1 MPTES
6 SAGIPA
12 AEIAK
17 VVEAVFATM
26 LVLEVRECELPWFPN
41 GEHLTAVLHM
51 AGEWNGVVLLE
62 CDRPQACHFASRFL
76 SIDQPSAVD
85 DDVRDVLGELVNMIG
100 GNMKCLF
107 APGIQL
113 SMPSVV
119 DGSDYCL
126 RVCGAVL
133 RERIAFQSAEGPIWV
148 AILSTRS

>member
-6 SAGIPA
+6 RDGIPA

-26 LVLEVRECELPWFPN
+26 LALEVRECELPWFPN

-62 CDRPQACHFASRFL
+62 CDRTQACHFASRFL
-76 SIDQPSAVD
+76 SIDQPNAVD
-85 DDVRDVLGELVNMIG
+85 NDVRDVLGELVNMIG
-100 GNMKCLF
+100 GNMKCLL

-113 SMPSVV
+113 TMPSVV